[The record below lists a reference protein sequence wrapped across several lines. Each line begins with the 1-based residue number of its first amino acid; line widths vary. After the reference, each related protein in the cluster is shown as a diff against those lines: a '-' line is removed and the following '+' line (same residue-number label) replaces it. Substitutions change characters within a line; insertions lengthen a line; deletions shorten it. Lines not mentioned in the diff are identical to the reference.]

1 MQTKKGNKVNKLA
14 LMFISL
20 MLFGISLPSSAWAEY
35 TYTEIIPPG
44 WEGASAFAINNGG
57 DVVGDGWDHDANNHV
72 VEKGF
77 LYSGG
82 NYTEIIPPGWLGAY
96 AYDINNSGAI
106 VGSGNVDP
114 ISSYEKG
121 FLYSGG
127 NYTEII
133 PPGWTDAGA
142 YAINNGGDIVGYGMD
157 ANYVAK
163 GFLYSGG
170 NYTEIIPPGWL
181 ARACDINDGGDVV
194 GWGEDANYVMK
205 GFLYSGGNYTEIIPP
220 GWYSARLNAI
230 NDGGDI
236 LGYGATY
243 SETMGFLYSGGNY
256 TEIIPPGW
264 TSASARAIN
273 NGGDIV
279 GGGRKEIYMLWRKIT
294 LWAKGFL
301 YSGGNYTDIIP
312 PHWEE
317 AYARAINDN
326 GTIVGSGIDTNDV
339 WKGFIATLQSVCTT
353 WSDVLA
359 KYQAYKNGQATF
371 GDVIECYIEWREH
384 SPLGQ

>member
-1 MQTKKGNKVNKLA
+1 MQTEKGNKVNKLA
-14 LMFISL
+14 SVIIFF

-44 WEGASAFAINNGG
+44 WEEAYAMAINDN
-57 DVVGDGWDHDANNHV
+57 
-72 VEKGF
+72 
-77 LYSGG
+77 
-82 NYTEIIPPGWLGAY
+82 
-96 AYDINNSGAI
+96 GAI
-106 VGSGNVDP
+106 VGDGGYHDANEHVVV
-114 ISSYEKG
+114 KG

-133 PPGWTDAGA
+133 PPGWTSAVAIAINNGGDIVGEGRDNPYAGYDKGFLYSGGNYTDIIPPGWVEAVA
-142 YAINNGGDIVGYGMD
+142 YAINNDGDIVGYGMD

-170 NYTEIIPPGWL
+170 NYTEIVPPGWV
-181 ARACDINDGGDVV
+181 ARASDINDGGDVV

-220 GWYSARLNAI
+220 AWMQARASAI

-236 LGYGATY
+236 VGYGVDANGV
-243 SETMGFLYSGGNY
+243 TMGFLYSGGNY
-256 TEIIPPGW
+256 TEIIPPDG

-317 AYARAINDN
+317 AYAMAINDN
-326 GTIVGSGIDTNDV
+326 GTIVGSGIDANDV

-371 GDVIECYIEWREH
+371 REVLECFQELREN
-384 SPLGQ
+384 STQE